1 MLLHSDLEAA
11 SLTFSNE
18 FPVGSMK
25 MASCRE
31 IDRRRARVG
40 CILNTGKSPLSP
52 TFAIDDDNDDVDG
65 AADAVGKSPVMSCNS
80 VGDVSRADDDKG
92 NVAKSVGDNENFML
106 QGADGGI
113 VSRLS
118 LFKQSILS
126 LLDEELND
134 IASFKLLLSDTVLA
148 AVAAAAAAAA
158 AAAVAAATAARSHS
172 STH

>member
-1 MLLHSDLEAA
+1 
-11 SLTFSNE
+11 
-18 FPVGSMK
+18 MK

-31 IDRRRARVG
+31 MDRRRARVG

-52 TFAIDDDNDDVDG
+52 TFAMAVHDDNDDDDAV
-65 AADAVGKSPVMSCNS
+65 AADAVVKSPVMSCNS
-80 VGDVSRADDDKG
+80 VGDESRADDDKG
-92 NVAKSVGDNENFML
+92 NVAKSVGDSENFML

-126 LLDEELND
+126 LLDDELND
-134 IASFKLLLSDTVLA
+134 IASFKWMILLLSETALV
-148 AVAAAAAAAA
+148 AVAAAAAA